1 MNTWFDQIKASVLS
15 LELRVFFVY
24 TTQRLWN
31 LGYWL
36 CRCWKITFL
45 YSIDLCSAGLLL
57 FYLFI
62 VSCFFYFEYKIGVWI
77 LLEATNISFW
87 AILVNLMNEE
97 RSEDLERGWWLEKR
111 NRLLCGEHVT
121 LTVFRGNHEIEII
134 LRRFWKCCEFVSE
147 VTAMTFQLLVF
158 EPAQPGREASIV
170 WLTTTTPESSWWEL
184 TTNTFVFLA
193 FQRWAQSNV
202 ITNKAANLGNI

>member
-77 LLEATNISFW
+77 LLEATNMKREVSTWRGVGGWKKGIGFW
-87 AILVNLMNEE
+87 AGRTV
-97 RSEDLERGWWLEKR
+97 
-111 NRLLCGEHVT
+111 VT
-121 LTVFRGNHEIEII
+121 LTIFRGNHEIEII